1 MKTKVF
7 CTSTGCLEY
16 APERYQKMGIGI
28 IRIRV
33 LFEGKEYLEG
43 VDLDPVEFYEKLEKL
58 EDPKKNLPKTAM
70 PTRAEIMAHFDKAI
84 EEGYDEAIVI
94 AISAYLGGTYNLIR
108 MVGEEY
114 ADRLKVTV
122 IDSKITCFGEGLLAV
137 KAQPGA
143 RKNELRGVQDG
154 ALKACVMQVAEK
166 GKEMVNA
173 GLPTDRIVK
182 EIHWM
187 MQHQEF
193 LGVDGK
199 LDYLIY
205 NGRLKGGKAFF
216 GKMLSVCPVVH
227 FSREGECCA
236 LCSVRTPKKALHKTC
251 EILKEIIGD
260 RDSKDYIL
268 WHTYTGTSL
277 IKTLEEIEGEY
288 GIECNHEP
296 VIVSPV
302 SGCHNGPWLAG
313 YGLLFLRREDEP
325 LE

>member
-43 VDLDPVEFYEKLEKL
+43 LDLDPVEFYEKLEKL

-137 KAQPGA
+137 KAQ
-143 RKNELRGVQDG
+143 
-154 ALKACVMQVAEK
+154 
-166 GKEMVNA
+166 EMVNA

-260 RDSKDYIL
+260 RDPKDYIL